1 LKRKIIITYNSYDR
15 SIRTAKILRTK
26 LASAGFEV
34 LEKPDPEAEL
44 FIAIGGDG
52 SFLKTLHDYDF
63 PEVPIIGINTGHL
76 GFFQEIMPPQIDNFI
91 DAYIN
96 KRYTIQEIHPIEAL
110 ICTRTSC
117 VELQAINEFVVKGDK
132 SRTIHLNLSVN
143 TNFIECF
150 SGDGVILST
159 PTGSTAYNYSS
170 GGSIVDPSLKLIQIT
185 PLSPINTNAYRS
197 FTSSIILPSDAIVKI
212 SPEYR
217 FEDSLVFVT
226 DGIEHRYNQI
236 VDLTFQTS
244 TINIKLLR
252 LGGYEFW
259 SKVTEKFL

>member
-1 LKRKIIITYNSYDR
+1 
-15 SIRTAKILRTK
+15 
-26 LASAGFEV
+26 
-34 LEKPDPEAEL
+34 
-44 FIAIGGDG
+44 
-52 SFLKTLHDYDF
+52 
-63 PEVPIIGINTGHL
+63 
-76 GFFQEIMPPQIDNFI
+76 MPPQIDNFI

-170 GGSIVDPSLKLIQIT
+170 GGSIVDPSLKLIQVT